1 MKAEHVPHDMSM
13 PQRAMLSADAFLS
26 PPTVGSHFRLHGN
39 PGDYA
44 WGNAELDRIVTQLL
58 NQLDSSGPPPLG
70 QALIQR
76 LPTVTI
82 TQASVGEW
90 RSSSDCP
97 L

>member
-1 MKAEHVPHDMSM
+1 MELRPVA
-13 PQRAMLSADAFLS
+13 
-26 PPTVGSHFRLHGN
+26 GSHFRLHGN

-82 TQASVGEW
+82 TQASVGQLVQGTGMD
-90 RSSSDCP
+90 RTGTGDKG
-97 L
+97 